1 MSRFLAV
8 ARRLVGALLLVLLS
22 ARVGS
27 AQSSRKPRAF
37 PALFGPTESELTRP
51 IRLDVTCSVYDAA
64 DDNSFLTNDTDVLD
78 PTLQSNR
85 WYTGANIALAYTR
98 KPHRNA
104 VSLNLAS
111 SGRYYADLHQVVTT
125 RHSGA
130 IGLDLYPA
138 KDWRLQLSDS
148 ASYSPY
154 YQVVFGPS
162 AGALWGGDVP
172 VSDDASVAIQH
183 AMQYASFVGLSHTFG
198 PQTALSLN
206 YGVRYTEVFGGFDSN
221 SQRAGFQFTH
231 GLTKDIGV
239 RIGYAYGV
247 AVTGLDRTAAPIRN
261 NDLDLGLNYGRTFS
275 PSVRTS
281 FSFATGSTIVS
292 SGDGRHFRVT
302 GSGRLTRRLTPTWT
316 ALVTYDRGLSVPDG
330 ATRPFFS
337 DTIGGN
343 IGGYVGRRVSL
354 RLQPSYSHGVVGFE
368 GETNPYNS
376 YASTARAEIALG
388 RRVALYAE
396 HFYYRY
402 RFASQAGLPTLL
414 IAGVDRQGARIG
426 LTLWAP
432 LVR

>member
-1 MSRFLAV
+1 VSRTLAV
-8 ARRLVGALLLVLLS
+8 ARRLVGVLLLVLLS

-51 IRLDVTCSVYDAA
+51 VRLDVSCSVYDAA

-85 WYTGANIALAYTR
+85 WYTGANIALAYNR

-104 VSLNLAS
+104 LSLNLAS
-111 SGRYYADLHQVVTT
+111 SARYYADLHQVVTT

-130 IGLDLYPA
+130 VSLDLYPA
-138 KDWRLQLSDS
+138 TDWRLQLSDS

-172 VSDDASVAIQH
+172 VSDDASVAVQH
-183 AMQYASFVGLSHTFG
+183 AMQYASFVGLSHNFG
-198 PQTALSLN
+198 PQTALNLN
-206 YGVRYTEVFGGFDSN
+206 YGVRYTDVFGGFDSN

-239 RIGYAYGV
+239 RIGYAYGI

-261 NDLDLGLNYGRTFS
+261 NDLDLGLSYGRTFS

-281 FSFATGSTIVS
+281 FSFASGSTIVS

-337 DTIGGN
+337 DTIAGN

-354 RLQPSYSHGVVGFE
+354 RVQPSYSHGVVGFE
-368 GETNPYNS
+368 GDTNPYNS
-376 YASTARAEIALG
+376 YSTTARAEIALG
-388 RRVALYAE
+388 RRLALYAE

-402 RFASQAGLPTLL
+402 RFASQAGLPALL